1 MLQIVLLIGTGA
13 QLSAAARRK
22 VASGELSGYVQGTA
36 SGCECNSVCGTSRFI
51 DGHTCDTCGTRSR
64 CGRQSVTGRWDFCTF
79 PVQDGFEA
87 QSVSAKL
94 RYYDTEIA
102 RDTNIRVEWP
112 GSLDVLLRSFRS
124 SVQTTFDNW
133 LPQMPEG
140 RDKHIHTV
148 GSVCGV
154 DFEVERG
161 SPYTGLLS
169 SGTHKGYIR
178 IGPASKP
185 EGGLTPGVGFKF
197 PRSGVP
203 SGDFVAM
210 HSTDNGQSYNFF
222 ATNISNHVAPAS
234 GPLVLLAR
242 KFEEATICSTQV
254 GLSDFARYSSD
265 GRESQPNFPFKL
277 FFVPTAAS
285 QKGDQE
291 KTIEELTAEFASW
304 SVGTTLLDVYGC
316 DTATTHETEA
326 PGNLERHCGGQVYL
340 GKIKINSRCTL
351 SAYGDKKL
359 HIRHQRVEEDWA
371 VKPAFKQTGQEA
383 CGRSDRDW
391 RAGSPERCEGAP
403 EMLST
408 ES

>member
-1 MLQIVLLIGTGA
+1 MLQVVLLIGTGA

-36 SGCECNSVCGTSRFI
+36 NGCECTSICGTSRFI
-51 DGHTCDTCGTRSR
+51 DGHTCDTCGTMR
-64 CGRQSVTGRWDFCTF
+64 CGKQSVTGRWDFCTF

-94 RYYDTEIA
+94 QYYDTEIA
-102 RDTNIRVEWP
+102 RDPNIRVEWA

-124 SVQTTFDNW
+124 SVHTTFDNW

-140 RDKHIHTV
+140 RTKHIHTI
-148 GSVCGV
+148 GSTCGV
-154 DFEVERG
+154 DFEVAGG

-169 SGTHKGYIR
+169 SGTHQGYMR
-178 IGPASKP
+178 IGPASEP
-185 EGGLTPGVGFKF
+185 GGGLTPGVGFKF

-210 HSTDNGQSYNFF
+210 HSTENGQSYNFF
-222 ATNISNHVAPAS
+222 ATNMSNHIAPAA
-234 GPLVLLAR
+234 GPLILLAR

-254 GLSDFARYSSD
+254 GLSDFARYSSN
-265 GRESQPNFPFKL
+265 GGESQPNFPFKL

-291 KTIEELTAEFASW
+291 KTVGDLTAEFASW
-304 SVGTTLLDVYGC
+304 SVGTNLLDVYGC
-316 DTATTHETEA
+316 GTATAHEMEA
-326 PGNLERHCGGQVYL
+326 PVTLEKHCGGHVYL
-340 GKIKINSRCTL
+340 GKIKIRSRCSV
-351 SAYGDKKL
+351 SAYGDQKL
-359 HIRHQRVEEDWA
+359 HIRHQRIEEDWA
-371 VKPAFKQTGQEA
+371 VEPDFKKTGQEA
-383 CGRSDRDW
+383 CGRADSDW
-391 RAGSPERCEGAP
+391 RAGSPALCEGAP